1 MKYSLESLNKEQ
13 QDAVEATDSEVL
25 VIAGAGS
32 GKTKV
37 LINRIAYLLQNGVA
51 LKDIM
56 AVTFTNKAA
65 KEMILRLGNLVNL
78 DLRSLWIG
86 TFHGICN
93 RFLRIHYQRAG
104 ISRDFQILDTSEQ
117 TRIIKNLLANYGL
130 ANNENYSPKR
140 ILSFISSVKESASRN
155 YANHDFS
162 YDKHL
167 VKIAY
172 DYDIECKKLNALDF
186 DDLLLT
192 TYEIFVEHEDLRN
205 HYQQRFSHILID
217 EFQDTNT
224 LQYSWLKLLHTPTNN
239 IFAVGDD
246 DQSIYGFRGA
256 QVGNIRD
263 YVNSYEKTRVIRLEQ
278 NYRSSGNILNAA
290 NALIKNNVDRLG
302 KDLWTNSTDGE
313 KIKVY
318 SALNER
324 DEAGFIGESIKSF
337 VDAGGDYKDIG
348 VLYRS
353 NAQSQ
358 ALETNFKYMQIPYKI
373 YGGLKFYSREEIKN
387 ALAYMRIVFNTED
400 DLAFERVVN
409 MPKRG
414 VGDASLEK
422 IAQTAEA
429 LHLSYWQVV
438 KQNPDGFLRGKAL
451 SGVEEF
457 IQLIENAQA
466 KLEDLELGKLVELLI
481 KDSGLLYLYEDSK
494 DIKLKNKA
502 ENLIE
507 LINAAQSF
515 SDLLQKD
522 MQNNPTLMLS
532 ATQVFDYDFNQ
543 ETQEDRL
550 ASIQANQLEQT
561 KQADQSEQTD
571 LEKKNPLSAIDIS
584 GENSSQNS
592 QMPSLSKRDIL
603 YNYLTQTSLD
613 SDETN
618 DTGLSSEV
626 QLMTL
631 HNSKGLEFPLVFI
644 CGMEEGLFPHD
655 LSLREKGLDE
665 ERRLCYVGI
674 TRAMQKL
681 VLTHCE
687 SRVLFGEIRR
697 NMSSRFLDELP
708 QELLDRSRVRATQN
722 IDYGI
727 NKGLSY
733 GEIARQNYIQNRR
746 KNVFRPKETSYAS
759 GEKGNGAYANFQ
771 IGQLLVHKNLGEGVL
786 MGIEGSGDKMRVI
799 VNFAQGGTKTLLAK
813 IAFPEIFRN

>member
-1 MKYSLESLNKEQ
+1 MKYSLENLNREQ
-13 QDAVEATDSEVL
+13 QEAVEAKEAEVL

-51 LKDIM
+51 LRDIM

-65 KEMILRLGNLVNL
+65 KEMILRLGNLVDL
-78 DLRSLWIG
+78 DLRNLWIG

-117 TRIIKNLLANYGL
+117 TRIVKNLLVAYGL

-155 YANHDFS
+155 YANQDFS
-162 YDKHL
+162 YDKYL

-172 DYDIECKKLNALDF
+172 DYDIECKKLNSLDF

-192 TYEIFVEHEDLRN
+192 TYEIFVEHQDLRD
-205 HYQQRFSHILID
+205 HYRERFKHILID
-217 EFQDTNT
+217 EFQDTNS
-224 LQYSWLKLLHTPTNN
+224 LQYAWLKLLHTPANN

-263 YVNSYEKTRVIRLEQ
+263 YVNFYADTKVIRLEQ
-278 NYRSSGNILNAA
+278 NYRSSGNILNSA
-290 NALIKNNVDRLG
+290 NELIKNNADRLG
-302 KDLWTNSTDGE
+302 KNLWTDSSDGE

-318 SALNER
+318 AALNER
-324 DEAGFIGESIKSF
+324 DEAAFIGESIKTF
-337 VDAGGDYKDIG
+337 VDRGGDYKDVAI
-348 VLYRS
+348 LYRS

-358 ALETNFKYMQIPYKI
+358 ALETNFKYMHIPYKI
-373 YGGLKFYSREEIKN
+373 YGGLKFYGREEIRH
-387 ALAYMRIVFNTED
+387 ALAYLRMIFNPD
-400 DLAFERVVN
+400 DNLAFERVVN
-409 MPKRG
+409 VPKRG
-414 VGDASLEK
+414 VGAASLLK
-422 IAQTAEA
+422 IQEASEA
-429 LHLSYWQVV
+429 LNLSYWQIA
-438 KQNPDGFLRGKAL
+438 KQNPQAILKGRAKT
-451 SGVEEF
+451 GVDEF
-457 IQLIENAQA
+457 IQLIEDLTSE
-466 KLEDLELGKLVELLI
+466 LENLELGKLVELAI
-481 KDSGLLYLYEDSK
+481 KNSGLLYIYEDSK

-507 LINAAQSF
+507 LINASQSYAE
-515 SDLLQKD
+515 LLQKD
-522 MQNNPTLMLS
+522 MQNNPMQMLS
-532 ATQVFDYDFNQ
+532 ATQFSQ
-543 ETQEDRL
+543 ESLGLDEQRQI
-550 ASIQANQLEQT
+550 SAN
-561 KQADQSEQTD
+561 D
-571 LEKKNPLSAIDIS
+571 
-584 GENSSQNS
+584 NSPAVNFSN
-592 QMPSLSKRDIL
+592 RDIL

-613 SDETN
+613 SVETEGEQAN
-618 DTGLSSEV
+618 SEV

-655 LSLREKGLDE
+655 LSLKENGLDE

-687 SRVLFGEIRR
+687 TRVLFGEIRR
-697 NMSSRFLDELP
+697 NMASRFLDELP
-708 QELLDRSRVRATQN
+708 QNLLDRSRIRGTQN
-722 IDYGI
+722 LDFSGH
-727 NKGLSY
+727 KSLSS
-733 GEIARQNYIQNRR
+733 GEIAHQNYLKNKRQNI
-746 KNVFRPKETSYAS
+746 FRPDNNTYAGGQNS
-759 GEKGNGAYANFQ
+759 SGAYTNFQ

-786 MGIEGSGDKMRVI
+786 MGIEGSGNKMRVI

-813 IAFPEIFRN
+813 VAFPEIFHANF